1 MISSGRIGTRR
12 GAFRAAVTHSNDRRG
27 VRRIERL
34 TGRNLGS
41 LADQAGLLLTPRL
54 SKSAAEQQ

>member
-1 MISSGRIGTRR
+1 MISSGRVGTRR
-12 GAFRAAVTHSNDRRG
+12 GAFAEAVTRSHDRRE

-41 LADQAGLLLTPRL
+41 LADQADLLLTLRL